1 MDLYSKKSYFQS
13 SSLKERC
20 GQPRVQRKEVHSRV
34 TTFSESIGH
43 SVHPTQQKNN
53 GRCSYQFQLPEYFCE
68 EASAAADQ
76 YQADGGMRRPRI
88 PNPLARPL
96 RCFDQEANSLSH
108 QHQRKPWT
116 SRSLHQQTSSL
127 KDSDGVMNKRGN
139 LLQQN
144 KPIRER
150 KPRFSGNS
158 YLHANAYGY
167 SYNHPPAKQGL
178 ETPTRSRQQNQ
189 VLTMEWNSKGAIL
202 PAVPHSSTIQTC
214 WVQGSDAVRRCGR
227 HEVGEKK
234 HLYLAK
240 RKKFFRQ
247 RTKGRNNGYF
257 SESYTNDLSM

>member
-1 MDLYSKKSYFQS
+1 MDLYSKKSDFQS

-20 GQPRVQRKEVHSRV
+20 GQPRIQRKEVHSRV
-34 TTFSESIGH
+34 TAFSESIGH

-53 GRCSYQFQLPEYFCE
+53 RRCSYQLPEYFCE

-127 KDSDGVMNKRGN
+127 KDSY

-144 KPIRER
+144 KPIRPA
-150 KPRFSGNS
+150 KPRCSGNS
-158 YLHANAYGY
+158 YLQVNAYGY
-167 SYNHPPAKQGL
+167 SYNHQPAKQGL
-178 ETPTRSRQQNQ
+178 ETPFRSRQQNQ
-189 VLTMEWNSKGAIL
+189 VLTVEWNSKGAIL
-202 PAVPHSSTIQTC
+202 PAVPHSSIIQTC
-214 WVQGSDAVRRCGR
+214 WVQDSVAVRRFGR
-227 HEVGEKK
+227 QEVGEKK

-240 RKKFFRQ
+240 RKEIFHATDERRKQ
-247 RTKGRNNGYF
+247 RIFLRVLHKRF
-257 SESYTNDLSM
+257 

>member
-1 MDLYSKKSYFQS
+1 MDLYSKKSDFQR

-34 TTFSESIGH
+34 TAFSESIGH

-53 GRCSYQFQLPEYFCE
+53 RRCSYQLPEYFCE

-127 KDSDGVMNKRGN
+127 KDSY

-144 KPIRER
+144 KPIRPA
-150 KPRFSGNS
+150 KPRCLGNS
-158 YLHANAYGY
+158 YLQANAYGY
-167 SYNHPPAKQGL
+167 SYNHQPAKQGL
-178 ETPTRSRQQNQ
+178 ETPFRSRQQNQ
-189 VLTMEWNSKGAIL
+189 VLTVEWNSKGAIL

-214 WVQGSDAVRRCGR
+214 WVQDSVAVRRCGR
-227 HEVGEKK
+227 QEVGKKK

-240 RKKFFRQ
+240 RKEIFHATDERRKQ
-247 RTKGRNNGYF
+247 RIFLRVLHKRF
-257 SESYTNDLSM
+257 

>member
-1 MDLYSKKSYFQS
+1 MDLYSKRSDFQS

-20 GQPRVQRKEVHSRV
+20 GQPRVQRKEVHSKV
-34 TTFSESIGH
+34 TAFSESIGH

-53 GRCSYQFQLPEYFCE
+53 RRCSYQLPEYFCE

-96 RCFDQEANSLSH
+96 RCFGQEANSLSH

-127 KDSDGVMNKRGN
+127 KDSY

-144 KPIRER
+144 KPIRPA
-150 KPRFSGNS
+150 KPRCSGNS
-158 YLHANAYGY
+158 YLQANAYGY
-167 SYNHPPAKQGL
+167 SYNHQPAKQGL
-178 ETPTRSRQQNQ
+178 EIPFRSRQQNQ
-189 VLTMEWNSKGAIL
+189 VLTVEWNSKGAIL

-214 WVQGSDAVRRCGR
+214 WVQDSVAVRRCGQQ
-227 HEVGEKK
+227 EVGEKK

-240 RKKFFRQ
+240 RKEIFHATDERRKQ
-247 RTKGRNNGYF
+247 RIFLRVLQKRF
-257 SESYTNDLSM
+257 

>member
-1 MDLYSKKSYFQS
+1 MDLYSKKSDFQR

-20 GQPRVQRKEVHSRV
+20 DQPRVQRKEVHSRV
-34 TTFSESIGH
+34 TAFSESIGH

-53 GRCSYQFQLPEYFCE
+53 RRCSYQLPEYFCE

-127 KDSDGVMNKRGN
+127 KDSY

-144 KPIRER
+144 KPIRPA
-150 KPRFSGNS
+150 KPRCLGNS
-158 YLHANAYGY
+158 YLQANAYGY
-167 SYNHPPAKQGL
+167 SYNHQPAKQGL
-178 ETPTRSRQQNQ
+178 ETPFRSRQQNQ
-189 VLTMEWNSKGAIL
+189 VLTVEWNSKGAIL

-214 WVQGSDAVRRCGR
+214 WVQDSVAVRRCGR
-227 HEVGEKK
+227 QEVGKKK

-240 RKKFFRQ
+240 RKEIFHATDERRKQ
-247 RTKGRNNGYF
+247 RIFLRVLHKRF
-257 SESYTNDLSM
+257 

>member
-1 MDLYSKKSYFQS
+1 MDLYSKKSDFQR

-34 TTFSESIGH
+34 TAFSESIGH

-53 GRCSYQFQLPEYFCE
+53 RRCSYQLPEYFCE

-127 KDSDGVMNKRGN
+127 KDSY

-144 KPIRER
+144 KPVRPA
-150 KPRFSGNS
+150 KPRCLGNS
-158 YLHANAYGY
+158 YLQANAYGY
-167 SYNHPPAKQGL
+167 SYNHQPAKQGL
-178 ETPTRSRQQNQ
+178 ETPFRSRQQNQ
-189 VLTMEWNSKGAIL
+189 VLTVKWNSKGAIL

-214 WVQGSDAVRRCGR
+214 WVQDSVAVRRCGR
-227 HEVGEKK
+227 QEVGENK

-240 RKKFFRQ
+240 RKEIFHATDERRKQ
-247 RTKGRNNGYF
+247 RIFLRVLHKRF
-257 SESYTNDLSM
+257 

>member
-1 MDLYSKKSYFQS
+1 MDLYSKKSDFQS
-13 SSLKERC
+13 SSLNERC

-34 TTFSESIGH
+34 TAFSESIGH

-53 GRCSYQFQLPEYFCE
+53 RRCSYQLPEYFCE

-96 RCFDQEANSLSH
+96 RCFGQEANSLSH

-127 KDSDGVMNKRGN
+127 KDSY

-144 KPIRER
+144 KPIRPA
-150 KPRFSGNS
+150 KPRCSGNS
-158 YLHANAYGY
+158 YLQANADGY
-167 SYNHPPAKQGL
+167 SYNHQPAKQGL
-178 ETPTRSRQQNQ
+178 EIPFRSRQQNQ
-189 VLTMEWNSKGAIL
+189 VLTVEWNSKGAIL

-214 WVQGSDAVRRCGR
+214 WVQDSVAVRRCGR
-227 HEVGEKK
+227 QEVGEKK

-240 RKKFFRQ
+240 RKEIFHATDERRKQ
-247 RTKGRNNGYF
+247 RIFLRVLQKRF
-257 SESYTNDLSM
+257 

>member
-1 MDLYSKKSYFQS
+1 MDLYSKKSDFQR

-20 GQPRVQRKEVHSRV
+20 DQPRVQRKEVHSRV
-34 TTFSESIGH
+34 TAFSESIGH

-53 GRCSYQFQLPEYFCE
+53 RRCSYQLPEYFCE

-76 YQADGGMRRPRI
+76 YQADGRMRRPRI
-88 PNPLARPL
+88 PNPLARAL

-127 KDSDGVMNKRGN
+127 KDSY

-144 KPIRER
+144 KPIRPA
-150 KPRFSGNS
+150 KPRCLGNS
-158 YLHANAYGY
+158 YLQANAYGY
-167 SYNHPPAKQGL
+167 SYNHQPAKQGL
-178 ETPTRSRQQNQ
+178 ETPFRSRQQNQ

-214 WVQGSDAVRRCGR
+214 WVQGSVAVRRCGR
-227 HEVGEKK
+227 QEVAEKK

-240 RKKFFRQ
+240 RKEIFHATDERQ
-247 RTKGRNNGYF
+247 KQRIFLRVLAKRF
-257 SESYTNDLSM
+257 

>member
-1 MDLYSKKSYFQS
+1 MDLYSKRSDFQS

-20 GQPRVQRKEVHSRV
+20 GQPRVQRKEVHSKV
-34 TTFSESIGH
+34 TAFSESIGH

-53 GRCSYQFQLPEYFCE
+53 RRCSYQLPEYFCE

-76 YQADGGMRRPRI
+76 YQADGGIRRPRI

-127 KDSDGVMNKRGN
+127 KDSY

-144 KPIRER
+144 KPIRPA
-150 KPRFSGNS
+150 KPRCSGNS
-158 YLHANAYGY
+158 YLQANAYGY
-167 SYNHPPAKQGL
+167 SYNHQPAKQGL
-178 ETPTRSRQQNQ
+178 EIPFRSRQQNQ
-189 VLTMEWNSKGAIL
+189 VLTVEWNSKGAIL

-214 WVQGSDAVRRCGR
+214 WVQDSVAVRRCGQQ
-227 HEVGEKK
+227 EVGEKK

-240 RKKFFRQ
+240 RKEIFHATEERRKQ
-247 RTKGRNNGYF
+247 RIFLRVLAKRF
-257 SESYTNDLSM
+257 

>member
-1 MDLYSKKSYFQS
+1 MDLYSKRSDFQS

-20 GQPRVQRKEVHSRV
+20 GQPRVQRKEVHSKV
-34 TTFSESIGH
+34 TAFSESIGH

-53 GRCSYQFQLPEYFCE
+53 RRCSYQLPEYFCE

-76 YQADGGMRRPRI
+76 YQADGGIRRPRI

-127 KDSDGVMNKRGN
+127 KDSY

-144 KPIRER
+144 KPIRPA
-150 KPRFSGNS
+150 KPRCSGNS
-158 YLHANAYGY
+158 YLQANAYGY
-167 SYNHPPAKQGL
+167 SYNHQPAKQGL
-178 ETPTRSRQQNQ
+178 EIPFRSRQQNQ
-189 VLTMEWNSKGAIL
+189 VLTVEWNSKGAIL

-214 WVQGSDAVRRCGR
+214 WVQDSVAVR
-227 HEVGEKK
+227 
-234 HLYLAK
+234 
-240 RKKFFRQ
+240 
-247 RTKGRNNGYF
+247 
-257 SESYTNDLSM
+257 

>member
-1 MDLYSKKSYFQS
+1 MDLYSKRSDFQS

-20 GQPRVQRKEVHSRV
+20 GQPRVQRKEVHSKV
-34 TTFSESIGH
+34 TAFSESIGH

-53 GRCSYQFQLPEYFCE
+53 RRCSYQLPEYFCE

-96 RCFDQEANSLSH
+96 RCFGQEANSLSH

-127 KDSDGVMNKRGN
+127 KDSY

-144 KPIRER
+144 KPIRPA
-150 KPRFSGNS
+150 KPRCSGNS
-158 YLHANAYGY
+158 YLQANAYGY
-167 SYNHPPAKQGL
+167 SYNHQPAKQGL
-178 ETPTRSRQQNQ
+178 EIPFRSRQQNQ
-189 VLTMEWNSKGAIL
+189 VLTVEWNSKGAIL

-214 WVQGSDAVRRCGR
+214 WIQDSVAVRRCGR
-227 HEVGEKK
+227 QEVGEKK

-240 RKKFFRQ
+240 RKEIFHATEERRKQ
-247 RTKGRNNGYF
+247 RIFLRVLAKRF
-257 SESYTNDLSM
+257 

>member
-1 MDLYSKKSYFQS
+1 MDLYSKRSDFQS

-34 TTFSESIGH
+34 TAFSESIGH

-53 GRCSYQFQLPEYFCE
+53 RRCSYQLPEYFCE

-127 KDSDGVMNKRGN
+127 KDSY

-144 KPIRER
+144 KPIRPA
-150 KPRFSGNS
+150 KPRCSGNS
-158 YLHANAYGY
+158 YLQANAYGY
-167 SYNHPPAKQGL
+167 SYNHQPAKQGL
-178 ETPTRSRQQNQ
+178 ETPFRSRQQNQ
-189 VLTMEWNSKGAIL
+189 VLTVEWNSKGAIL

-214 WVQGSDAVRRCGR
+214 WVQDSVAVRRCGQQ
-227 HEVGEKK
+227 EVGEKK

-240 RKKFFRQ
+240 RKEIFHATDERRKQ
-247 RTKGRNNGYF
+247 RIFLRVLQKRF
-257 SESYTNDLSM
+257 

>member
-1 MDLYSKKSYFQS
+1 MDLYSKRSDFQS

-20 GQPRVQRKEVHSRV
+20 GQPRVQRKEVHSKV
-34 TTFSESIGH
+34 TAFSESIGH

-53 GRCSYQFQLPEYFCE
+53 RRCSYQLPEYFCE

-96 RCFDQEANSLSH
+96 RCFGQEANSLSH

-127 KDSDGVMNKRGN
+127 KDSY

-144 KPIRER
+144 KPIRPA
-150 KPRFSGNS
+150 KPRCSGNS
-158 YLHANAYGY
+158 YLQANAYGY
-167 SYNHPPAKQGL
+167 SYNHQPAKQRL

-214 WVQGSDAVRRCGR
+214 WVQDSVAVR
-227 HEVGEKK
+227 
-234 HLYLAK
+234 
-240 RKKFFRQ
+240 
-247 RTKGRNNGYF
+247 
-257 SESYTNDLSM
+257 

>member
-1 MDLYSKKSYFQS
+1 MDLYSKKSDFQS

-34 TTFSESIGH
+34 TAFSESIGH

-53 GRCSYQFQLPEYFCE
+53 RRCSYQLPEYFCE

-96 RCFDQEANSLSH
+96 RCFGQEANSLSH

-127 KDSDGVMNKRGN
+127 KDSY

-144 KPIRER
+144 KPIRPA
-150 KPRFSGNS
+150 KPRCSGNS
-158 YLHANAYGY
+158 YLQANAYGY
-167 SYNHPPAKQGL
+167 SYNHQPAKQRL

-214 WVQGSDAVRRCGR
+214 WIQDSVAVRRCDR
-227 HEVGEKK
+227 QEVGEKK

-240 RKKFFRQ
+240 RKEIFHATDERRKQ
-247 RTKGRNNGYF
+247 RIFLRVLHKRF
-257 SESYTNDLSM
+257 

>member
-1 MDLYSKKSYFQS
+1 MDLYSKKSDFQS

-34 TTFSESIGH
+34 TAFSESIGH

-53 GRCSYQFQLPEYFCE
+53 RRCSYQLPEYFCE

-96 RCFDQEANSLSH
+96 RCFDQEANSLFH

-127 KDSDGVMNKRGN
+127 KDSY

-144 KPIRER
+144 KPIRPA
-150 KPRFSGNS
+150 KPRCSGNS
-158 YLHANAYGY
+158 YLQANAYGY
-167 SYNHPPAKQGL
+167 SYNHQPAKQGL

-214 WVQGSDAVRRCGR
+214 WVQDSVAVRRFGR
-227 HEVGEKK
+227 QEVGEKK

-240 RKKFFRQ
+240 RKEIFHATDERQ
-247 RTKGRNNGYF
+247 KQRIFLRVLAKRF
-257 SESYTNDLSM
+257 

>member
-1 MDLYSKKSYFQS
+1 MDLYSKRSDFQS

-20 GQPRVQRKEVHSRV
+20 GQPRVQRKEVHSKV
-34 TTFSESIGH
+34 TAFSESIGH

-53 GRCSYQFQLPEYFCE
+53 RRCSYQLPEYFCE

-127 KDSDGVMNKRGN
+127 KDSY

-144 KPIRER
+144 KPIRPA
-150 KPRFSGNS
+150 KPRCSGNS
-158 YLHANAYGY
+158 YLQANAYGY
-167 SYNHPPAKQGL
+167 SYNHQPAKQGL
-178 ETPTRSRQQNQ
+178 ETPFRSRQQNQ

-214 WVQGSDAVRRCGR
+214 WVQGSVAVRRCGR
-227 HEVGEKK
+227 QEVAEKK

-240 RKKFFRQ
+240 RKEIFHATDERRKQ
-247 RTKGRNNGYF
+247 RIFLRVLQKRF
-257 SESYTNDLSM
+257 

>member
-1 MDLYSKKSYFQS
+1 MDLYSKKSDFQR

-34 TTFSESIGH
+34 TAFSESIGH

-53 GRCSYQFQLPEYFCE
+53 RRCSYQLPEYFCE

-127 KDSDGVMNKRGN
+127 KDSY

-144 KPIRER
+144 KPIRPA
-150 KPRFSGNS
+150 KPRCLGNS
-158 YLHANAYGY
+158 YLQANAYGY
-167 SYNHPPAKQGL
+167 SYNHQPAKQGL
-178 ETPTRSRQQNQ
+178 ETPFRSRQQNQ
-189 VLTMEWNSKGAIL
+189 VLTVEWNSKGAIL

-214 WVQGSDAVRRCGR
+214 WVQDSVAVRRCGR
-227 HEVGEKK
+227 QEVGENK

-240 RKKFFRQ
+240 RKEIFHATDERQ
-247 RTKGRNNGYF
+247 KQRIFLRVLAKRF
-257 SESYTNDLSM
+257 